1 VETLKAVFADR
12 AQYLGDPDFSAIP
25 VNELLSSD
33 HIAAIRGR
41 LSAVRT
47 VPAAAYDRALAS
59 GDGGTSHIS
68 VVDAAGNAVALTTS
82 INTAFGAKVGVPGRG
97 IVLNNTMDDFSVQP
111 GKPNVYG
118 LVGTAANAIVPG
130 KRPLS
135 SMSPTI
141 VLESDGDV
149 RAVAGASGGPLIISS
164 TLQAILNLLEF
175 DMSVEDAV
183 DSARVHHQWLPDRTF
198 VEGALPEL
206 VRMGLARIGHDV
218 RALESKAAVQ
228 LIDVRA
234 EHNRRTVS
242 ACSDGRKGG
251 IAAAY

>member
-1 VETLKAVFADR
+1 
-12 AQYLGDPDFSAIP
+12 
-25 VNELLSSD
+25 
-33 HIAAIRGR
+33 
-41 LSAVRT
+41 
-47 VPAAAYDRALAS
+47 
-59 GDGGTSHIS
+59 
-68 VVDAAGNAVALTTS
+68 VDAAGNAVALTTS

-118 LVGTAANAIVPG
+118 LIGTAANAIVPR

-141 VLESDGDV
+141 VLEADGQV
-149 RAVAGASGGPLIISS
+149 RAVAGASGGPLIVSS

-183 DSARVHHQWLPDRTF
+183 DSARIHHQWLPDRTF
-198 VEGALPEL
+198 VESALPEL
-206 VRMGLARIGHDV
+206 VRMGLTRLGHDV

-228 LIDVRA
+228 LIDVRTGQGQ
-234 EHNRRTVS
+234 RTVH

-251 IAAAY
+251 AAAAY